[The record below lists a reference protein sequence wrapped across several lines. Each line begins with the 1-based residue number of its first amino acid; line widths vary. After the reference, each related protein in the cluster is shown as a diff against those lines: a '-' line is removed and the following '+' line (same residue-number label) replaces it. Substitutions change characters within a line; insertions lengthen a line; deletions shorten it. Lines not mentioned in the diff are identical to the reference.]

1 MTDRRSTRSATLRR
15 AVPFDGGLVDLDAPD
30 ARSTLL
36 EWYEPHALDHC
47 RLNLVA
53 TLDGRAAGA
62 DGTSE
67 SLTSRADRTILGVIR
82 ELADVVLVG
91 AETVRREGYLRPKR
105 AALAIV
111 SASGEVEGHRLS
123 RVDAAGQDAHPVVV
137 FTTEHGAARARA
149 SIDEA
154 QVLVLD
160 GVERVD
166 LADVIGALRRLG
178 LRRVVA
184 EGGPRLAAQLL
195 EAHLVDELCLTVM
208 PRLGGPALPVL
219 SAADAPVTLV
229 DPTLLLVD
237 ATGAQFGRWRVS
249 RESSHDDTAPSHRSG
264 S

>member
-1 MTDRRSTRSATLRR
+1 MTARRSTAGSALRR
-15 AVPFDGGLVDLDAPD
+15 VVPFDDGLVNLGDQD

-36 EWYEPHALDHC
+36 DWYDPRALHHL
-47 RLNLVA
+47 RLNLVS

-82 ELADVVLVG
+82 ELSDVVLVG

-111 SASGEVEGHRLS
+111 SASGDVDGHRLS
-123 RVDAAGQDAHPVVV
+123 SSVVADREDHPVLI
-137 FTTEHGAARARA
+137 FTTERGAARARKRLEGA
-149 SIDEA
+149 H
-154 QVLVLD
+154 VRVLD
-160 GVERVD
+160 GDERID
-166 LADVIGALRRLG
+166 PAEIIAALRRLG
-178 LRRVVA
+178 LRRIVA

-195 EAHLVDELCLTVM
+195 EARLVDELCLTVM

-219 SAADAPVTLV
+219 TAEPAPVISV
-229 DPTLLLVD
+229 HPTLLLVD
-237 ATGAQFGRWRVS
+237 ETGAQFGRWRVS
-249 RESSHDDTAPSHRSG
+249 RESSHDDTAPSQREG

>member
-1 MTDRRSTRSATLRR
+1 MTDRQGIGSATLRR
-15 AVPFDGGLVDLDAPD
+15 VVPFDGGLVDLDAPD

-36 EWYEPHALDHC
+36 DWYEPHALDHC

-53 TLDGRAAGA
+53 TLDGRAAGV

-82 ELADVVLVG
+82 QLADVVLVG
-91 AETVRREGYLRPKR
+91 AETVRREGYVRPQR

-111 SASGEVEGHRLS
+111 SASGDLDGHRLS
-123 RVDAAGQDAHPVVV
+123 SADDAGREAHPVFV

-154 QVLVLD
+154 HVLVLD

-166 LADVIGALRRLG
+166 LSEVIVAVRRLG
-178 LRRVVA
+178 LRRIVA

-219 SAADAPVTLV
+219 SAATAPVTSV
-229 DPTLLLVD
+229 NPALLLVD
-237 ATGAQFGRWRVS
+237 GTGAQFGRWRVS
-249 RESSHDDTAPSHRSG
+249 RESSHNDTAASHRSG